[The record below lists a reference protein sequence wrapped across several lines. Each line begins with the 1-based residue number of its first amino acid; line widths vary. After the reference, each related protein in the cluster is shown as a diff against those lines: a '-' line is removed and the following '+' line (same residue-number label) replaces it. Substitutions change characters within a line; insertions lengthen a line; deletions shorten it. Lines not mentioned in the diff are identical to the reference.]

1 MENFTAVILAG
12 GKGKRM
18 RSASP
23 KALCDLLGQALIY
36 YPLKEVLKLKRYL
49 KEVIVVVGY
58 KAKEVRQ
65 EIKKSFSN

>member
-1 MENFTAVILAG
+1 MENFSIVILAG

-18 RSASP
+18 RSALP

-49 KEVIVVVGY
+49 KEIIVVVGY
-58 KAKEVRQ
+58 KAKAVAQEV
-65 EIKKSFSN
+65 KKNTA